1 MKLTVN
7 YNNREFKLE
16 KTMFGSGYIVMSYLD
31 SQFIETDDFNSI
43 ADAMRF
49 ISDVVSEEEALAR
62 GSFN

>member
-7 YNNREFKLE
+7 YSNREFKLE

>member
-7 YNNREFKLE
+7 YNNREFRLE

-49 ISDVVSEEEALAR
+49 ISDVVTEEEALAR

>member
-1 MKLTVN
+1 MKLAVN

-16 KTMFGSGYIVMSYLD
+16 KTLFGSGYIVMSYLD

-49 ISDVVSEEEALAR
+49 ISDVITEEEALAR